1 MSNLSDSA
9 VLEPPASTEAP
20 NAESFT
26 PQGEYSQRELAL
38 LARLSLKVTPAVSA
52 RSRCDEMMDAIKS
65 YILRERLQS
74 GDVMPTETQ
83 LCDTI
88 GASRSSVREA
98 VRKLEALN
106 IVKVEHG
113 KGTFVGSLSLD
124 PMVETLAFRSMVS
137 VGKNFTDLQDVVELR
152 RFLDLGCA
160 GEVVV
165 SLAGSEQPRLMELA
179 ESMTNTAKE
188 GKTFLALDIDF
199 HMGIL
204 DSLDNTIVKQ
214 MVRSLWLVHMA
225 VLPQL
230 GLPVSSELDRT
241 AEAHKRMLNAALAG
255 NVEEYRKA
263 VIDHYEPIESILKQR
278 IQGGTE

>member
-52 RSRCDEMMDAIKS
+52 RSRCDETMDAIKS
-65 YILRERLQS
+65 YILREHLQS

-106 IVKVEHG
+106 IALCPWIRWWKRSH
-113 KGTFVGSLSLD
+113 SDPWCLSARISQ
-124 PMVETLAFRSMVS
+124 T
-137 VGKNFTDLQDVVELR
+137 
-152 RFLDLGCA
+152 C
-160 GEVVV
+160 
-165 SLAGSEQPRLMELA
+165 
-179 ESMTNTAKE
+179 
-188 GKTFLALDIDF
+188 
-199 HMGIL
+199 
-204 DSLDNTIVKQ
+204 
-214 MVRSLWLVHMA
+214 
-225 VLPQL
+225 
-230 GLPVSSELDRT
+230 
-241 AEAHKRMLNAALAG
+241 RM
-255 NVEEYRKA
+255 
-263 VIDHYEPIESILKQR
+263 S
-278 IQGGTE
+278 

>member
-52 RSRCDEMMDAIKS
+52 RSRCDETTDAIKS

>member
-20 NAESFT
+20 NAES
-26 PQGEYSQRELAL
+26 PQGGYSQRELAL